1 MLGLA
6 SLGSVG
12 PAANAALEQTA
23 QQELASKSQMGRRKG
38 GQRDNLNSF
47 PSPCPVRPVQFFSPH
62 LRSAALP
69 WESVLGPGYLAPR
82 PGVCSARGLMIVCPH
97 EPNGEGDLSTP
108 MEAEDYQEDG
118 IANLWVVDRRA
129 CSVQNWQTNPFI
141 PSTVPFTST
150 G

>member
-1 MLGLA
+1 MPGETGAILLA
-6 SLGSVG
+6 AFEKCCTPSGVSAGARIPRSQAGRLFG
-12 PAANAALEQTA
+12 TA
-23 QQELASKSQMGRRKG
+23 
-38 GQRDNLNSF
+38 
-47 PSPCPVRPVQFFSPH
+47 
-62 LRSAALP
+62 
-69 WESVLGPGYLAPR
+69 
-82 PGVCSARGLMIVCPH
+82 LMIVCPH

-118 IANLWVVDRRA
+118 IANLWVVDRWA